1 MFVKKTTEIDGRS
14 LSIEVGRMARLAPGA
29 AVVRLEDTIVLC
41 TACEADPRPGI
52 DFFPLTIDYRE
63 KTYAAGKIPGG
74 FFKREGRPTGKEI
87 LSCRLIDRPLRPL
100 FSEGYKNEVQVLCNV
115 LSYDGENEMDVLA
128 GIGSSMALMLSD
140 MPLLGPLAWVRVGR
154 VDGKLVAFPTESQR
168 EQSDIDLIVAGTKH
182 AVTMVEAGMNCV
194 SEKDALDAIDVGH
207 EMIKRICALQEEVMA
222 ELGVT
227 PAHETY
233 TAPEDPN
240 AALAPLLRE
249 KYYQRIHD
257 GIIADSKQKRALFL
271 KGVRDEAVEE
281 FGDLE
286 ETKAEGKWPLKAV
299 KMGIRDLSDVALR
312 SLIMEG
318 KRVDGRG
325 PKDIREITSE
335 VALLPRAHGSAL
347 FTRGETQA
355 LVSATLGTSRDEAII
370 DGLKD
375 EYRENFLL
383 HYNFPPSSVGEVRP
397 MRGTSRREVGH
408 GNLAERALK
417 PVVPLGEDFP
427 YTLRIVSDVLMSNGS
442 SSMATVCGSSLA
454 LMDAGVQVS
463 APVAGIAMG
472 LVQENG
478 KHVVLSDILGD
489 EDHSGDMDFKVA
501 GTREGI
507 NALQMDIKA
516 TGLSREILEAALE
529 QAREGRLHI
538 LDCMNK
544 VIDTP
549 RDDYSPFAP
558 RVTVI
563 KINPEKIGGIIG
575 PGGKI
580 IRQIQ
585 EETGTTIEVVNDGTV
600 KIFATEGE
608 GAQKAR
614 EWIEGLVEE
623 AEIGRDYE
631 GPIVSMLD
639 FGVFVQITPNLDGLV
654 HVSELDDSYVERP
667 QDVVKMGE
675 VLKVK
680 CIDVDPTSG
689 KVKLSRKAVIMEERG
704 ETYVP
709 APRGG
714 RGGRDRGGRDRGRG
728 RGGRDRERTGG
739 RDRR

>member
-14 LSIEVGRMARLAPGA
+14 LSIEVGRMARLAPGS
-29 AVVRLEDTIVLC
+29 AVVRLGDTIVLC

-74 FFKREGRPTGKEI
+74 FFKREGRPTGKET

-100 FSEGYKNEVQVLCNV
+100 FSEGFKNEVQVLCNV

-128 GIGSSMALMLSD
+128 GIGSSMALMLSG
-140 MPLLGPLAWVRVGR
+140 MPLLGPVTWVRVGR
-154 VDGKLVAFPTESQR
+154 VDGKLIAFPTEGQR
-168 EQSDIDLIVAGTKH
+168 ELSDIDLVVAGTKQ
-182 AVTMVEAGMNCV
+182 AVTMVEAGMNSV
-194 SEKDALDAIDVGH
+194 SEKDALDAIDLGH
-207 EMIKRICALQEEVMA
+207 TMIKKLCALQEEVMS

-227 PAHETY
+227 AAHETY
-233 TAPEDPN
+233 KAPEDPN
-240 AALAPLLRE
+240 AALAPLLRD
-249 KYYQRIHD
+249 KYYQSIYD
-257 GIIADSKQKRALFL
+257 GIIADSKQKRGVFL
-271 KGVRDEAVEE
+271 KGVRDAAVEA
-281 FGDLE
+281 FGDVD
-286 ETKAEGKWPLKAV
+286 ETGADGKWPVKAV
-299 KMGIRDLSDVALR
+299 KMGVRDLSDEALR
-312 SLIMEG
+312 ALIMEG

-325 PKDIREITSE
+325 PKDIREINCE

-408 GNLAERALK
+408 GNLAERALR

-427 YTLRIVSDVLMSNGS
+427 YTLRLVSDVLMSNGS

-454 LMDAGVQVS
+454 LMDAGISVS

-472 LVQENG
+472 LVQEDG

-501 GTREGI
+501 GTSEGI

-516 TGLSREILEAALE
+516 TGLSRDILEAALE

-538 LDCMNK
+538 LECMNK
-544 VIDTP
+544 TINTP
-549 RDDYSPFAP
+549 REDYSPFAP

-585 EETGTTIEVVNDGTV
+585 ERPGPRSRSSTT
-600 KIFATEGE
+600 ARSRSSPP
-608 GAQKAR
+608 KAR
-614 EWIEGLVEE
+614 
-623 AEIGRDYE
+623 
-631 GPIVSMLD
+631 
-639 FGVFVQITPNLDGLV
+639 
-654 HVSELDDSYVERP
+654 
-667 QDVVKMGE
+667 
-675 VLKVK
+675 
-680 CIDVDPTSG
+680 
-689 KVKLSRKAVIMEERG
+689 
-704 ETYVP
+704 
-709 APRGG
+709 APRRPASGS
-714 RGGRDRGGRDRGRG
+714 RV
-728 RGGRDRERTGG
+728 
-739 RDRR
+739 